1 MSWDNETIAANM
13 TQQEYIFNTTTWVS
27 YDLAPSSRY
36 CIAATLEFYAF
47 GMFKASQ
54 FESLGDIFAA
64 WLQSLLGNVITMNKM
79 VTKIE
84 EAD

>member
-1 MSWDNETIAANM
+1 VSWDNETIAANM

-47 GMFKASQ
+47 GMFKAS
-54 FESLGDIFAA
+54 
-64 WLQSLLGNVITMNKM
+64 
-79 VTKIE
+79 
-84 EAD
+84 